1 MSIRKRHQLPSD
13 KFRVCDV
20 EPEVI
25 WKSSTTPGLPPPFSP
40 LIASPTQLFPVSDRF
55 PEADIISRAY
65 DCGVN
70 WGHAL
75 SRHYVARNDVSY
87 LEAVARHRGISVA
100 LVEDAIDASVDAPNS
115 KATGEE
121 LERLSRL
128 ISMLNNVEV
137 IATSAFT
144 SSSSSASPPPLPPTD
159 PIYTGMDRR
168 DQFGVDES

>member
-1 MSIRKRHQLPSD
+1 M
-13 KFRVCDV
+13 
-20 EPEVI
+20 
-25 WKSSTTPGLPPPFSP
+25 
-40 LIASPTQLFPVSDRF
+40 
-55 PEADIISRAY
+55 
-65 DCGVN
+65 
-70 WGHAL
+70 
-75 SRHYVARNDVSY
+75 ARNDVSY

-144 SSSSSASPPPLPPTD
+144 SSSSSASPSSPPLPPTD
-159 PIYTGMDRR
+159 PINTGMDRR

>member
-1 MSIRKRHQLPSD
+1 M
-13 KFRVCDV
+13 
-20 EPEVI
+20 
-25 WKSSTTPGLPPPFSP
+25 
-40 LIASPTQLFPVSDRF
+40 
-55 PEADIISRAY
+55 
-65 DCGVN
+65 
-70 WGHAL
+70 
-75 SRHYVARNDVSY
+75 ARNDVSY

-144 SSSSSASPPPLPPTD
+144 SSSSSASPPLFHPL
-159 PIYTGMDRR
+159 I
-168 DQFGVDES
+168 QFTLEWIAGINSGWMNPD

>member
-1 MSIRKRHQLPSD
+1 M
-13 KFRVCDV
+13 
-20 EPEVI
+20 
-25 WKSSTTPGLPPPFSP
+25 
-40 LIASPTQLFPVSDRF
+40 
-55 PEADIISRAY
+55 
-65 DCGVN
+65 
-70 WGHAL
+70 
-75 SRHYVARNDVSY
+75 ARNDVSY